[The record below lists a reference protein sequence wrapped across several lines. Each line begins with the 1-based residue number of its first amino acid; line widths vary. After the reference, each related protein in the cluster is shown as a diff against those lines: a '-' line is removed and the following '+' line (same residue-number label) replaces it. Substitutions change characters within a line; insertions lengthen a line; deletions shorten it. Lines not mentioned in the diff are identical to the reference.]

1 MVLSNC
7 CCKPL
12 IHTFSD
18 RSSKIVRDLS
28 FFKLYIYLSDCV
40 FLYQNDKYYFWAV
53 GKNILDIS

>member
-12 IHTFSD
+12 IHTSSD

-28 FFKLYIYLSDCV
+28 FFKLYIYDAKSIGLRIFV
-40 FLYQNDKYYFWAV
+40 PK
-53 GKNILDIS
+53 

>member
-40 FLYQNDKYYFWAV
+40 FLYQND
-53 GKNILDIS
+53 N